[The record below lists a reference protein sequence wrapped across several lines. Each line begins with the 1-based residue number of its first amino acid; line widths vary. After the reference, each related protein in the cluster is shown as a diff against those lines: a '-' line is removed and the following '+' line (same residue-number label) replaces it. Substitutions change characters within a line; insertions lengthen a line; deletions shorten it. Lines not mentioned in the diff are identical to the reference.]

1 MCFFFSTK
9 KIEMKIKKYVF
20 NPVQENTFVIY
31 DETGKCAI
39 IDAGCMNNS
48 EFDVLDGF
56 INSNE
61 LTPVKLINTHGHFDH
76 ILGVEKCREAY
87 KLKWEA
93 HDGDAFLIEA
103 APAKVAMYGM
113 PISPIQPADVELSDG
128 DIIEFGNSKLKVIYV
143 PGHSPGSV
151 CLYEE
156 KSKILIAG
164 DVLFKGSIG
173 RTDIEQ
179 GDYDTLISGIK
190 NKLFVLPDDVIVY
203 PGHGPSTT
211 IGYEKATNPFLQ

>member
-1 MCFFFSTK
+1 M
-9 KIEMKIKKYVF
+9 KIEKFVF
-20 NPVQENTFVIY
+20 NPIQENTFVIY

-39 IDAGCMNNS
+39 IDAGCLTIA
-48 EFDVLDGF
+48 EFEELDSF
-56 INSNE
+56 ISSNE

-76 ILGVEKCREAY
+76 ILGIEKCRDKY

-93 HDGDAFLIEA
+93 HPGDAFLIEA
-103 APAKVAMYGM
+103 APEKGAMYGM
-113 PISPIQPADVELSDG
+113 PIPPIQPAEVELLDG
-128 DIIEFGNSKLKVIYV
+128 DLIEFGNSKLKVIFV

-156 KSKILIAG
+156 KSKMLIAG

-173 RTDIEQ
+173 RTDLEL
-179 GDYDTLISGIK
+179 GNHDTLISGIK
-190 NKLFVLPDDVIVY
+190 NKLFVLPNDVVVF
-203 PGHGPSTT
+203 PGHGPETS